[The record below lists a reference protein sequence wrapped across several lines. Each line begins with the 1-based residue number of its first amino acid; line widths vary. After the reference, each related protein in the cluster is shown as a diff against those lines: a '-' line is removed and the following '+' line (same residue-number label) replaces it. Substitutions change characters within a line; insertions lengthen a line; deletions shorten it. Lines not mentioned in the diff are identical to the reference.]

1 MAADLSEIITAA
13 EKLGQLV
20 AAHPAIA
27 KYKDAQKAVAADP
40 EASRMMTEFGTTL
53 ETLARQEQT
62 GMPMSDAQRQ
72 KLEMLQMNIASNL
85 KIKAL
90 NIAEVDFTDLLRK
103 VSQAWQRPVA
113 GPVAAAA
120 GGSPLRM

>member
-1 MAADLSEIITAA
+1 MAADLSEIIAAA

-27 KYKDAQKAVAADP
+27 KYKDAQKAVASDS
-40 EASRMMTEFGTTL
+40 EASKMMTEFGTTL
-53 ETLARQEQT
+53 ETLARQEQS

-72 KLEMLQMNIASNL
+72 KLELLQMNIASNL

-113 GPVAAAA
+113 GPGAAAA